1 VEQPRHQ
8 PLPAIDAE
16 WHQDLDE
23 VFCKGVG
30 QCLQTQDHKPS
41 AHALARRASAK
52 QWAEAQLEEEIA
64 ALLGK
69 AKAELD
75 AEVAADQARQR
86 ERKARC
92 VEQQPAE
99 A

>member
-1 VEQPRHQ
+1 
-8 PLPAIDAE
+8 
-16 WHQDLDE
+16 
-23 VFCKGVG
+23 
-30 QCLQTQDHKPS
+30 
-41 AHALARRASAK
+41 
-52 QWAEAQLEEEIA
+52 
-64 ALLGK
+64 LLGK